1 MESIQS
7 AIQSFLPFMSPEYL
21 SAHPDLALWI
31 VFLISF
37 GEALL
42 IIGLFVP
49 STVILVGAGTMVGTG
64 HLDFWPVFLATAV
77 GAIAGDQVSY
87 WAGRWY
93 GDKLKDM
100 WPLNRHPQLL
110 LRGEDYVR
118 QHGGKSIA
126 IGRFVPGVKAVVPGI
141 VGMLGMSQLFFI
153 AVNFSSGLVW
163 TAAHVF
169 PGILIGQGLAFA
181 GELSERLVIVLL
193 VLLLVLAVC
202 GWLIRLAAASMS
214 PRIDTVLRHLSASAR
229 RSKNRTIQRVGRALS
244 PERPSSR
251 VIVLFAFVTLVAL
264 VILIDLVSGLILKG
278 AISNL
283 DLTTNNL
290 LSHLRSEPGD
300 RLMVL
305 ITLLGDQP
313 VTLTLGA
320 LTVLWLLWRKAWR
333 AAISATAAISVAYVA
348 TLCFKPLEAASR
360 IPMGIVTNSG
370 DAFVFP
376 SAHAL
381 LSGTVFGM
389 IVLLASV
396 GRGRWTRALMI
407 STVACI
413 IIAISFSRLYL
424 GVSWFSDVL
433 GGLVLASIICAA
445 FGIVVETLP
454 TRKLRPLSFLGI
466 STAVLFAMMVGY
478 AAPQVNSRLAL
489 YAQPEQTRSVSLEQ
503 LNDLA
508 NTQLPI
514 RRIALAGRGYDP
526 FSAVWAGDLTKL
538 RTILSTQQWIE
549 SAPWSVSSGMKYLDT
564 HATLSDLAPQPLLHK
579 GEAAVLTAVREA
591 DHVAGSR
598 LVLRAYN
605 AHINLVQA
613 GYSSP
618 IYLLHLTEEIQ
629 RPRLFLFNMPRRIPV
644 SPQMSEDFNGKLA
657 VAAGASA
664 AQQETGTTN
673 AIPVIVAK

>member
-7 AIQSFLPFMSPEYL
+7 AIQSVLPFMSPEYL

-64 HLDFWPVFLATAV
+64 HLDFWPVFIATAV

-141 VGMLGMSQLFFI
+141 VGMLGMSQMFFI

-214 PRIDTVLRHLSASAR
+214 PRIDNVLRHLSASAR
-229 RSKNRTIQRVGRALS
+229 QNKNRTIQRIGRALS

-251 VIVLFAFVTLVAL
+251 VIVLFSFVTLVAF

-290 LSHLRSEPGD
+290 LAHLRSEPGD
-300 RLMVL
+300 KLMVL
-305 ITLLGDQP
+305 ITMLGDRP
-313 VTLTLGA
+313 VIMALAA
-320 LTVLWLLWRKAWR
+320 LTVLWLLWRRAWR
-333 AAISATAAISVAYVA
+333 AAISATAAISVAYAA

-360 IPMGIVTNSG
+360 IPAGVTTSLR

-376 SAHAL
+376 SAHTL
-381 LSGTVFGM
+381 LSGTVLGM
-389 IVLLASV
+389 IALLASV

-407 STVACI
+407 SIFGCI

-433 GGLVLASIICAA
+433 GGIVLASIICAA

-454 TRKLRPLSFLGI
+454 TRKLRPLSFLGVA
-466 STAVLFAMMVGY
+466 TAVMFAMIIGY
-478 AAPQVNSRLAL
+478 AAPQVNAKLAL
-489 YAQPEQTRSVSLEQ
+489 YALPEQSKSVSLEQ
-503 LNDLA
+503 LKDLA
-508 NTQLPI
+508 STQLPI
-514 RRIALAGRGYDP
+514 RRIALAGRSYDP
-526 FSAVWAGDLTKL
+526 FSAVWVGQLENL
-538 RTILSTQQWIE
+538 RTTLASQKWVETT
-549 SAPWSVSSGMKYLDT
+549 PWSIASGMKYLDT
-564 HATLSDLAPQPLLHK
+564 HAALGELAPQPLLHK
-579 GEAAVLTAVREA
+579 GEAAVLTLVHKT
-591 DHVAGSR
+591 DHATDSR

-605 AHINLVQA
+605 AHINLEQA
-613 GYSSP
+613 GKLSP
-618 IYLLHLTEEIQ
+618 IYLLHLSEETQ
-629 RPRLFLFNMPRRIPV
+629 RPRLFLFNMPRRTPV
-644 SPQMSEDFNGKLA
+644 SPQIAQDLNSKLA
-657 VAAGASA
+657 AAVGASE
-664 AQQETGTTN
+664 AQKGTATSN
-673 AIPVIVAK
+673 AIPVIVTK

>member
-1 MESIQS
+1 MEFIHSTIQS
-7 AIQSFLPFMSPEYL
+7 VLPFMSPEYL

-31 VFLISF
+31 VFLIAF

-42 IIGLFVP
+42 IIGLVVP

-93 GDKLKDM
+93 GDKLRDM

-110 LRGEDYVR
+110 LRGEEYVR

-153 AVNFSSGLVW
+153 TVNFASGLVW

-214 PRIDTVLRHLSASAR
+214 PRIDNVLRHLSASAR
-229 RSKNRTIQRVGRALS
+229 QNKNRTIQRIGRALA
-244 PERPSSR
+244 PDRPSSR

-264 VILIDLVSGLILKG
+264 VILIDLVSGLILRG

-290 LSHLRSEPGD
+290 LSRLRSEPGD
-300 RLMVL
+300 KLMVL
-305 ITLLGDQP
+305 ITLLGDRA

-320 LTVLWLLWRKAWR
+320 LTVLWLLWRRAWR
-333 AAISATAAISVAYVA
+333 AAMSATAAIAVAYVA
-348 TLCFKPLEAASR
+348 TLCFKPLEMASR
-360 IPMGIVTNSG
+360 IPTGITTNVR

-389 IVLLASV
+389 MALLASV

-407 STVACI
+407 STVACL

-454 TRKLRPLSFLGI
+454 TRKLRPLSFLGM
-466 STAVLFAMMVGY
+466 STAVMLAMLVGY
-478 AAPQVNSRLAL
+478 AAPQVNTKLAL
-489 YAQPEQTRSVSLEQ
+489 YAHPEQTKSVSLEQ

-508 NTQLPI
+508 STQLPT

-526 FSAVWAGDLTKL
+526 FSAVWVGDLANL
-538 RTILSTQQWIE
+538 RTTLTTQRWVE
-549 SAPWSVSSGMKYLDT
+549 TAPWTMSSGMKYLDT
-564 HATLSDLAPQPLLHK
+564 RAGLGDLAPQPLLHK

-591 DHVAGSR
+591 DRGAGSR

-605 AHINLVQA
+605 AHINLDQA
-613 GYSSP
+613 GKYSP
-618 IYLLHLTEEIQ
+618 IYLLHLSMEIQ
-629 RPRLFLFNMPRRIPV
+629 QPRLFLFNMPRRIPAT
-644 SPQMSEDFNGKLA
+644 PQMAEELNSTLA
-657 VAAGASA
+657 AAVGASA
-664 AQQETGTTN
+664 ASQGATTTN